1 MGKPRILLADDH
13 TLVAEAFSRLLEPQF
28 EVVGTASDGRVLL
41 EKAEQ
46 LRPDVILLDLSMPVL
61 NGFEAG
67 ERLKKLVPHA
77 KLIVVTMSE
86 DSEVASEVLR
96 KWASGFLLKK
106 SASSELV
113 KAIQQ
118 VLKGETFVTSYMAQS
133 LLDKFVRN
141 PDSHPGKTLTPR
153 QREVLQLLA
162 EGRTMKEAADVLQG
176 TPRPRSLSSIGRL
189 DRLALYVTTAVVL
202 FFAVYPILFFG
213 ERSSFWPFGASRRVT
228 LNDFLTIILSLE
240 AFLVVWLWLE
250 MPRRHKAESALRKIH
265 SVQRAISQAS

>member
-106 SASSELV
+106 SAGSELV
-113 KAIQQ
+113 RAIQQ

-141 PDSHPGKTLTPR
+141 PDKTLTPR

-162 EGRTMKEAADVLQG
+162 EGRTMKEAADVLQV
-176 TPRPRSLSSIGRL
+176 TPRTVAFHKYKIMEEFELKTNSDLLRF
-189 DRLALYVTTAVVL
+189 ALK
-202 FFAVYPILFFG
+202 
-213 ERSSFWPFGASRRVT
+213 ER
-228 LNDFLTIILSLE
+228 IIS
-240 AFLVVWLWLE
+240 
-250 MPRRHKAESALRKIH
+250 
-265 SVQRAISQAS
+265 